1 MKRILLAAVAAVSLS
16 ASASAAT
23 VVTADRMLDVRS
35 GQYVAN
41 PAIVIGDDGH
51 IQQVGNLAAMQ
62 LPAGTRHIDLP
73 GETLL
78 PGLIDMHV
86 HLTSLAEIG
95 GYQGLKYTDNFWTAV
110 GVANART
117 TLNAGFTTV
126 RNVGSSDFADV
137 ALMQAI
143 DGGWIQGPRIVPA
156 TYAIGAT
163 GGHCDDTGLPPYY
176 DKKADSVISGAGDA
190 REKVRWLHKYG
201 AEVIKICATGGVFS
215 LGDSVGAQQLSL
227 EEMKAIADEAHMLGL
242 RVAAHAHGDEGIHD
256 AILAGIDTIEHAS
269 LASDATLQLAK
280 QHGTWFD
287 MDIYNDDYV
296 LATGTAN
303 GTEQESLDKEKMI
316 GLKQRQTFQRAVRA
330 GVKMLFGTDAGVYPH
345 GQNGRQFAK
354 MVQWGMT
361 PIQAI
366 RAATTS
372 ASEALGRGD
381 VGAIE
386 PGRYGDIIAV
396 RGDPLQN
403 VAVLEHVD
411 AVIKGGQLVKGP
423 GQAQ

>member
-1 MKRILLAAVAAVSLS
+1 MRQLIAAAAALS
-16 ASASAAT
+16 FTLPAGAVT
-23 VVTADRMLDVRS
+23 VVTADRMLDVRT
-35 GQYVAN
+35 GQYVPN
-41 PAIVIGDDGH
+41 PAIVIGDDGK
-51 IQQVGNLAAMQ
+51 IQQVGKLASIQ
-62 LPAGTRHIDLP
+62 VPAGTKQYDLP

-110 GVANART
+110 GVANAVK

-126 RNVGSSDFADV
+126 RNVGSSNFDDV
-137 ALMQAI
+137 ALEQAI

-163 GGHCDDTGLPPYY
+163 GGHCDDNGLPPSY
-176 DKKADSVISGAGDA
+176 DKKGPSVVNGPDEA
-190 REKVRWLHKYG
+190 RSKVRWLRKYG
-201 AEVIKICATGGVFS
+201 AQVIKICATGGVFS
-215 LGDSVGAQQLSL
+215 LGDEVGAQQLST
-227 EEMKAIADEAHMLGL
+227 EEMKAIADEAHMLHMK
-242 RVAAHAHGDEGIHD
+242 VAAHAHGDEGIHD

-269 LASDATLQLAK
+269 LASDATIQLAK

-287 MDIYNDDYV
+287 MDIYNDDYI

-303 GTEQESLDKEKMI
+303 GTEQESLDKEKAI
-316 GLKQRQTFQRAVRA
+316 GLKQRQTFQRATRA

-345 GQNGRQFAK
+345 GDNAKQFAK

-366 RAATTS
+366 RAATLS
-372 ASEALGRGD
+372 ASEALARND
-381 VGAIE
+381 VGIIE
-386 PGRYGDIIAV
+386 PGRYGDLIAV
-396 RGDPLQN
+396 RGDPLRD
-403 VAVLEHVD
+403 VTALEHVD
-411 AVIKGGQLVKGP
+411 IVIKAGRVVKG
-423 GQAQ
+423 QAITK